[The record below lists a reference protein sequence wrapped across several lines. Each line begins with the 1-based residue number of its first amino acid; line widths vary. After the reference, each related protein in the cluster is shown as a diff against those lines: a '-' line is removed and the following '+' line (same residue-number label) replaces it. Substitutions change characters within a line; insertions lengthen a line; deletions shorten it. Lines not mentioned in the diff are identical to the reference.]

1 MVEVGGYFGWF
12 LAPRDPS
19 SLPPTAPHGYKMG
32 TYQNTWK
39 WMRRK
44 KSVGGWILQGV
55 PAYNCIIDTT
65 TPTRYAALGTR
76 KPCIT
81 FPPHTLRTLG
91 ISIARS
97 WPLEEEARR
106 LTSELIPLRLS
117 ESVIS
122 FLPASLLLRS
132 FPLYML
138 PLDWCLWCLC
148 YILSGASS
156 TRKYTIQLIKITSCK
171 PPKPGY

>member
-1 MVEVGGYFGWF
+1 MVDFWRQETPPPSP
-12 LAPRDPS
+12 PRHP
-19 SLPPTAPHGYKMG
+19 MG
-32 TYQNTWK
+32 TK
-39 WMRRK
+39 WAPTKTHESRCGEK

-156 TRKYTIQLIKITSCK
+156 TQKYTIQLIKITSYK